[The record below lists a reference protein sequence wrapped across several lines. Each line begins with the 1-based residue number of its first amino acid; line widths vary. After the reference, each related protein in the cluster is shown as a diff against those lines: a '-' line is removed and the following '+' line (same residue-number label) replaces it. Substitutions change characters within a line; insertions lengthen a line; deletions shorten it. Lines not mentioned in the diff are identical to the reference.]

1 MIQSTSSGGTQDSVE
16 MAGQESSTVSPRL
29 QMKDHLK
36 RKEGPL
42 QGSMVTLR
50 PAKARVLRPVLGRL
64 LTDIFEAENDS
75 TEPDN
80 ISTEPE
86 NDSTEPDLLN
96 ENISTESKSA
106 SSLTV
111 LSYRLIKKE
120 KRDDVEMPSVFDV
133 TDVPIVPEDVA
144 AAQVGDLGLAPAEA
158 PEDAVVGRREDEPAQ
173 PPEDAAVD
181 DRDDREDET
190 AQPPE
195 DVAAA
200 QVADLGLAPAQA
212 DADPEDAVVGGAV
225 AQEDFV
231 DDDGEGEDAPAV
243 VDQNAVRVAKE
254 KRINNILRILNSKDV
269 RKVQSL
275 QMVGPKT
282 AVKIITHRDEEGPFR
297 SILDLKKMKSL
308 PQPSFFKGFCRENKI
323 EM

>member
-1 MIQSTSSGGTQDSVE
+1 MIQSASSVGTQDSVE
-16 MAGQESSTVSPRL
+16 MAGQESSTVPPRL

-173 PPEDAAVD
+173 PPEDAA
-181 DRDDREDET
+181 
-190 AQPPE
+190 
-195 DVAAA
+195 AA

-231 DDDGEGEDAPAV
+231 DDDGEGEYAPAV

-254 KRINNILRILNSKDV
+254 KRINNILQILNSKDV

>member
-1 MIQSTSSGGTQDSVE
+1 MIQSASSVGTQDSVE
-16 MAGQESSTVSPRL
+16 MAGQESSTVPPRL

-64 LTDIFEAENDS
+64 LTDIFEAEND
-75 TEPDN
+75 
-80 ISTEPE
+80 STEPE

-173 PPEDAAVD
+173 PPED
-181 DRDDREDET
+181 
-190 AQPPE
+190 
-195 DVAAA
+195 VAAA

-231 DDDGEGEDAPAV
+231 DDDGEGEDAPAI